1 MPTKV
6 SLPEMGEGVTDAT
19 ITSWLKQE
27 GDVVRQYE
35 ALVEVNTD
43 KVDTEIPSPV
53 DGTVIKIL
61 HPADTVVVVNQVL
74 CWIGEPG
81 EEIPADTAPPIPT
94 EKPTEPK
101 PAAPKPAEP
110 APQPIAIPT
119 PQPQQTAPQNTGSHL
134 SGTVSPLAAR
144 LAAELGI
151 EIAKV
156 SGSGIGEMVT
166 KVDVLAH
173 FQSGGL
179 TRKSAPGE
187 EIDPRSTFISP
198 VVSRLAVEHNIDLNT
213 VTGTGKFGQIT
224 KNDMQRIIESQGS
237 TASGD
242 IKPHPAYA
250 NLQPGTLL
258 KHTPVRRSIAKHML
272 ESKHTSPHVSTFIEA
287 DLSAISAHRAANKA
301 AFASQGTKL
310 TFTAYFVLA
319 TAAALKAYPIVNSSW
334 SEEGIILHPEINL
347 GMAVSLDADGLIVPV
362 IRNADQLSLFQASQ
376 AVNDLATR
384 ARNKQLS
391 PEEVRGGTFTI
402 TNHGTSGS
410 LFATPVINQPQCAIL
425 GTGAIQ
431 KRPMVIEDAIAIRPM
446 IYLSLTFD
454 HRILD
459 GAVAD
464 YFLNAIREGLEKDT
478 F

>member
-27 GDVVRQYE
+27 GDVVLQYE

-53 DGTVIKIL
+53 DGTVLKIL
-61 HPADTVVVVNQVL
+61 RPADTVVTVDEIL

-81 EEIPADTAPPIPT
+81 EEIPTEDTPPIPK
-94 EKPTEPK
+94 EKI
-101 PAAPKPAEP
+101 AAPKPARP
-110 APQPIAIPT
+110 KTKPTPKPIPKLISQPIAT
-119 PQPQQTAPQNTGSHL
+119 QNSGDHL
-134 SGTVSPLAAR
+134 AGTVSPLAAK
-144 LAAELGI
+144 LSAELGI
-151 EIAKV
+151 DTARV
-156 SGSGIGEMVT
+156 TGTGLGGMVT
-166 KVDVLAH
+166 KADVQAH
-173 FQSGGL
+173 FQSGGKAGKL
-179 TRKSAPGE
+179 TPSK

-213 VTGTGKFGQIT
+213 VKGTGKFGQIT
-224 KNDMQRIIESQGS
+224 KVDMQRTIEGRVPA
-237 TASGD
+237 ASGE
-242 IKPHPAYA
+242 IQPHPAYA
-250 NLQPGTLL
+250 DLQPGTLL

-272 ESKHTSPHVSTFIEA
+272 ESKKTSPHVSTFIEA
-287 DLSAISAHRAANKA
+287 DLSAISAHRTANKA

-334 SEEGIILHPEINL
+334 SDEGILMHPDVNL

-362 IRNADQLSLFQASQ
+362 ILNADHLSLFQAAQ
-376 AVNDLATR
+376 AVNDLANR

-425 GTGAIQ
+425 GTGIIQ
-431 KRPMVIEDAIAIRPM
+431 KRLVVIDDAIAIRPM
-446 IYLSLTFD
+446 VYLSLTFD

-464 YFLNAIREGLEKDT
+464 HFLNAIREGLENAA

>member
-6 SLPEMGEGVTDAT
+6 TLPEMGEGVTDAT
-19 ITSWLKQE
+19 ITAWLKQE

-53 DGTVIKIL
+53 DGTVLKIL
-61 HPADTVVVVNQVL
+61 LPADTVVAVDESL

-81 EEIPADTAPPIPT
+81 EEIPANETPTFREKQPPPPKAAEPIP
-94 EKPTEPK
+94 P
-101 PAAPKPAEP
+101 APKPAPKPVE
-110 APQPIAIPT
+110 APVPLH
-119 PQPQQTAPQNTGSHL
+119 TGEHL
-134 SGTVSPLAAR
+134 AGTVSPVAAKA
-144 LAAELGI
+144 AAELGI
-151 EIAKV
+151 DLSTV
-156 SGSGIGEMVT
+156 SGSGLGGMIT
-166 KVDVLAH
+166 KTDVLAH
-173 FQSGGL
+173 FQRGGPL
-179 TRKSAPGE
+179 KKPAQGE
-187 EIDPRSTFISP
+187 ALDPRSTFISP
-198 VVSRLAVEHNIDLNT
+198 VVSRLAVEHGIDLNK
-213 VTGTGKFGQIT
+213 VQGTGLYGQIT
-224 KNDMQRIIESQGS
+224 KDDMLREIEAKG
-237 TASGD
+237 TGTSGGPD
-242 IKPHPAYA
+242 PHPAYR
-250 NLQPGTLL
+250 NHQPGNLL
-258 KHTPVRRSIAKHML
+258 KHTPVRRSIAKHMV
-272 ESKHTSPHVSTFIEA
+272 ESKQTSPHVSTFIEA
-287 DLSAISAHRAANKA
+287 DLSGISAHRAANKA
-301 AFASQGTKL
+301 AFASQGAKL

-334 SEEGIILHPEINL
+334 SEDGIIMHPEVNI

-362 IRNADQLSLFQASQ
+362 IRDAGNLSLFAAAR

-410 LFATPVINQPQCAIL
+410 LFATPVINQPQCGIL

-431 KRPMVIEDAIAIRPM
+431 KRAVVINDAITIRPM
-446 IYLSLTFD
+446 VYLSLTFD

-464 YFLNAIREGLEKDT
+464 HFLNAIREGLEKAA